1 MRGLIKT
8 CILLVESLC
17 YVCGSCGTP
26 CGLNTEWH
34 NSHTYSQHSVY
45 TVHMICSAHKTLLN
59 LVV

>member
-45 TVHMICSAHKTLLN
+45 TVHMICSAH
-59 LVV
+59 